1 VKRGNLRY
9 SEEQFRAHAGRGG
22 ASGAVVDTDATPQ
35 PSLLPPREVHFTLP
49 MPPSVNA
56 LYHGP
61 TDDMVKR
68 GVDRRA
74 KFLTEEQRAFRR
86 QVVDIVRVVMLRSG
100 GVPLAGRLSMR
111 LRIVVAN
118 RRRMDVSNRVKAV
131 EDALTHAKAYGDDSQ
146 IDQLIVQ
153 RVLDDVPEH
162 CTVELRELA

>member
-49 MPPSVNA
+49 LPPSVNQ
-56 LYHGP
+56 LYLSP
-61 TDDMVKR
+61 TPEMVAR
-68 GVDRRA
+68 GINPKA
-74 KFLTEEQRAFRR
+74 KWLTEDQRAFRR

-118 RRRMDVSNRVKAV
+118 RRRMDVSNRIKAV